1 MCTPDY
7 LSQSNQFANFL
18 LSEQMSKST
27 KNIVT
32 KEQKLQ
38 TLQKKCKSIEEKLKN
53 LRQQIKNLEK
63 RLQDEITTIEELQV
77 ISLK

>member
-1 MCTPDY
+1 
-7 LSQSNQFANFL
+7 
-18 LSEQMSKST
+18 MSKST

-63 RLQDEITTIEELQV
+63 RLQDEIITIEELQV
-77 ISLK
+77 ISPKMSLYKRAGIS